1 MFMIRQEI
9 TVLIFKLIW
18 SFLLVVVVLAQVLFK
33 GKLIKKG
40 GFIATL
46 LVAAPYLVVFGWF
59 SARQFLG
66 TFETNIIVQVLGVV
80 IAIFGASGYIASIL
94 YLRRNWSVT
103 AAIKEGHSLV
113 KSGPYKIVR
122 HPMYFFMT
130 LVVLGSGML
139 ISNFFIILYTPVVL
153 FLYYLRA
160 KKEEEML
167 KQSLPDYEEYCRKIK
182 MFIPGII

>member
-1 MFMIRQEI
+1 MIRKEI
-9 TVLIFKLIW
+9 AVLIFKLIW
-18 SFLLVVVVLAQVLFK
+18 SFLLLVVVLAQFLFK

-40 GFIATL
+40 GFFATL
-46 LVAAPYLVVFGWF
+46 LVTAPYLVVFGWF

-66 TFETNIIVQVLGVV
+66 TFEANIIIQLLGVV
-80 IAIFGASGYIASIL
+80 IALFGAGGYIASIL
-94 YLRRNWSVT
+94 HLRRNWSVT
-103 AAIKEGHSLV
+103 AAIKEGHALV

-122 HPMYFFMT
+122 HPMYSFMT

-167 KQSLPDYEEYCRKIK
+167 KSALPDYEAYCKETK
-182 MFIPGII
+182 MLVPGIF